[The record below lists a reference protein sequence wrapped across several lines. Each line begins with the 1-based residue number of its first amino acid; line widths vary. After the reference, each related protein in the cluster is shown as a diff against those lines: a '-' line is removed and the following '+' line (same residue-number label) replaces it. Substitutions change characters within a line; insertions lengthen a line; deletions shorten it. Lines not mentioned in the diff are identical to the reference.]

1 MATLPLSTDPIDIPI
16 DPLTGDVVFTEG
28 DLVFTTGS
36 AAVAQGIWL
45 ALSDIRGEWFA
56 DLDDGTPW
64 FANATVPDDEAI
76 LGSKFDEL
84 RVSAAIR
91 EAILGVPG
99 VAEIV
104 NLNVDFDSATRA
116 LSVSWFV
123 RTSFGDTITDTFT
136 AGA

>member
-1 MATLPLSTDPIDIPI
+1 MATPLLSTDPIDIPI

-28 DLVFTTGS
+28 DLVLTTGH
-36 AAVAQGIWL
+36 AAVAQGIWI

-56 DLDDGTPW
+56 DLDDGVPW
-64 FANATVPDDEAI
+64 LANDSVPDEEAI
-76 LGSKFDEL
+76 LGGKFDEL

-104 NLNVDFDSATRA
+104 TLVVSFDAATRA
-116 LSVSWFV
+116 LSISWVV
-123 RTSFGDTITDTFT
+123 RTSFGDTIADTFA